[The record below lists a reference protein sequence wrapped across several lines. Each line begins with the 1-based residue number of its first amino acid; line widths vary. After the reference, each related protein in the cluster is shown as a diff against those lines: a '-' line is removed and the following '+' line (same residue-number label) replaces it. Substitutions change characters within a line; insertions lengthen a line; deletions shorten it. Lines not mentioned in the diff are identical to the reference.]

1 MADEMP
7 AVHPGAARSGI
18 NLHGHTVMVVEDE
31 LLVAML
37 IEETLLDEGCVV
49 VGPFNTVATALAAA
63 RDSDMQIAV
72 LDVNLQGERVYP
84 VAEALEARGIP
95 FLLLSGYGADAI
107 PAGHPRW
114 VACAKPFM
122 PDDLLRALSNQ
133 LVEAGRAC

>member
-1 MADEMP
+1 MVNDIPVA
-7 AVHPGAARSGI
+7 HPGAVRPGFG
-18 NLHGHTVMVVEDE
+18 LHGHTVMVVEDE

-37 IEETLLDEGCVV
+37 IEETLLDEGCHV
-49 VGPFNTVATALAAA
+49 VGPFNTVAAALVAA
-63 RDSDMQIAV
+63 RDSEMQIAV

-107 PAGHPRW
+107 PAGHPGW

-122 PDDLLRALSNQ
+122 PGDLVRALSNQ
-133 LVEAGRAC
+133 LVGAGRH

>member
-1 MADEMP
+1 MGNETP
-7 AVHPGAARSGI
+7 AAHPGAARPGI
-18 NLHGHTVMVVEDE
+18 NLQGHTVMVVEDE

-37 IEETLLDEGCVV
+37 IEETLLDEGCLV

-63 RDSDMQIAV
+63 RDGEMQIAV

-107 PAGHPRW
+107 PAGHPGW

-122 PDDLLRALSNQ
+122 PDDLLRALSSR